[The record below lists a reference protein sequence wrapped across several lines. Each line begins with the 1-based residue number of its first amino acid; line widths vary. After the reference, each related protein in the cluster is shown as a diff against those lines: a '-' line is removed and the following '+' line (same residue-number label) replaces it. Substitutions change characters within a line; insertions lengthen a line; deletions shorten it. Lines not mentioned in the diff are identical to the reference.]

1 MPLYEY
7 YCEDNQKTIEVKHGM
22 SETVN
27 TWEKLCCLAN
37 IDLGETSRE
46 AKVKRVISGGM
57 SVPRKTVGEAKT
69 PAAPSGHTH
78 TGGCGCC

>member
-22 SETVN
+22 SETVD
-27 TWEKLCCLAN
+27 TWEKLCGLAS
-37 IDLGETSRE
+37 IDLGETPGK

-57 SVPRKTVGEAKT
+57 SVPRKTVGEVKA
-69 PAAPSGHTH
+69 PAPTTSHG
-78 TGGCGCC
+78 GGCGCC